1 VAVHSGVLRLSTQ
14 GGGEIVDVTA
24 GIASVVR
31 MAEIAAGVATVFV
44 AGTTAAVTTMEF
56 EPGAVVDLREVLE
69 RLIPGEADYE
79 HNRRNHD
86 TNAHA
91 HARAA
96 IVGPAV
102 SVPVVEGAL
111 ALGVWQQIVL
121 IDFDTRPRE
130 RTVHVHVLA

>member
-1 VAVHSGVLRLSTQ
+1 VAVHSGALRLSTE

-24 GIASVVR
+24 GVASVVR

-44 AGTTAAVTTMEF
+44 TGTTAAVTTMEF
-56 EPGAVVDLREVLE
+56 EPGAVIDLREALE

-96 IVGPAV
+96 IIGAAV
-102 SVPVVEGAL
+102 SVPVVNGSL
-111 ALGVWQQIVL
+111 ALGTWQQIVL

-130 RTVHVHVLA
+130 RSVLVAVVA